1 MYSTSQIMGKIP
13 RRGDDGFTVWLSFY
27 RAWSAI
33 DNSALDWDA
42 DDLMVEAKFIVLIT
56 RS

>member
-33 DNSALDWDA
+33 DNSALGWDA